1 MAGITANGFEPK
13 QYTEIIS
20 DLQTRSQ
27 RPEYFGAAVPVTPDS
42 KIGILFGVIGVGLK
56 DGWDLS
62 GAVANQ
68 GNRDKAEGKYLDD
81 LAGLNG
87 LTRLGASGSAGTLLF
102 TGANN
107 TVAPQFTPVKSTSN
121 QEIVLTNNVLT
132 LNRNACNQSTFT
144 LPSVV
149 VGATYSITVNGSVYS
164 RTVIIGQSAPMVAES
179 LANAITAGGT
189 GEYAASWSLTT
200 GQIIVYSLASSNNI
214 STSNSVGINFISVSS
229 LVEAS
234 AATVGAIQFFANT
247 LTTIVQPIIGIT
259 SITNPSDWSVGREE
273 ETDAELRQRMED
285 YEQSTGTATKP
296 AIETTVSNI
305 EGVSFAYVVENTGW
319 AIDVDG
325 RPPKSYE
332 VYVSGGLDSQIAN
345 AVWETK
351 PAGIELWGNVSVEV
365 IDRNGDP
372 QLVKFSRFD
381 NKYAWVRVTYQINS
395 EEEFLPDGEANIK
408 AAVVET
414 GSKFYRGEDLE
425 PTKFYGNIYSK
436 VSGVYI
442 SKIEVAI
449 TNNPSDPPTWST
461 TRLTVNNTTN
471 LIFSTDRVPLLT

>member
-20 DLQTRSQ
+20 DLADKAKS
-27 RPEYFGAAVPVTPDS
+27 PAYFGQEFPVTPDS
-42 KIGILFGVIGVGLK
+42 IFGVLSGIFGAVIK
-56 DGWDLS
+56 DQWDLS

-81 LAGLNG
+81 LAALNF
-87 LTRLGASGSAGTLLF
+87 LTRLQASGSTGTLLW

-107 TVAPQFTPVKSTSN
+107 TVVPQFTPVKSTSN
-121 QEIVLTNNVLT
+121 QEVVITNNVLT
-132 LNRNACNQSTFT
+132 LNRNACYRSRFTVPSVATGQTFT
-144 LPSVV
+144 I
-149 VGATYSITVNGSVYS
+149 GVNGSNYS
-164 RTVIIGQSAPMVAES
+164 YTALSTDSQLSVMGYLIG
-179 LANAITAGGT
+179 LINAGSGGLYEAFYEFSGNIRIT
-189 GEYAASWSLTT
+189 
-200 GQIIVYSLASSNNI
+200 
-214 STSNSVGINFISVSS
+214 STSNSNNLLTTNNSSVTFVSVSS

-234 AATVGAIQFFANT
+234 ATTTGSIQFFADT
-247 LTTIVQPIIGIT
+247 LTTIVQPVIGIT
-259 SITNPSDWSVGREE
+259 SVTNTSDWSVGREE

-319 AIDVDG
+319 TVDADG

-332 VYVSGGLDSQIAN
+332 LYVSGGLDSQIAT
-345 AVWETK
+345 AAWETK
-351 PAGIELWGNVSVEV
+351 PAGIELWGNVSVQV

-381 NKYAWVRVTYQINS
+381 NKYAWVRVTYSINS

-449 TNNPSDPPTWST
+449 TNNPTDVPTWSI
-461 TRLTVNNTTN
+461 TRLSVNDVTN
-471 LIFSTDRVPLLT
+471 LIFSTDRVVLLT